1 MYEGDNMTD
10 MDIVTRCIDGE
21 KECFSQIVSR
31 YKNLVYSVALKMT
44 TDNEE
49 AKDIAQD
56 VFVKIYV
63 NLNKYS
69 PEYKFSTWIMKITTN
84 HIIDMRRKKKFD
96 TVCIE
101 DMEYKLSIDTTPEK
115 TYLEKEQKQLIE
127 QLIKNLDEIYKVPI
141 MLYYDKGLSYNE
153 IAEQINE
160 PISKVKNRIFRA
172 RKILKKEMLKFK
184 ECDDLGLQ
192 NS

>member
-1 MYEGDNMTD
+1 MTD
-10 MDIVTRCIDGE
+10 MEIVIKCIDGE
-21 KECFSQIVSR
+21 KEYFSEIVSR
-31 YKNLVYSVALKMT
+31 YKNLVYSVVLKMT
-44 TDNEE
+44 TDKEE

-56 VFVKIYV
+56 VFIKIYT
-63 NLNKYS
+63 NLDKYS

-84 HIIDMRRKKKFD
+84 HIIDIRRKKKFE

-101 DMEYKLSIDTTPEK
+101 DMEYKLSIESTPEK
-115 TYLEKEQKQLIE
+115 TYLDKEQKLLIE
-127 QLIKNLDEIYKVPI
+127 SLIKNLDEIYKVPI
-141 MLYYDKGLSYNE
+141 TLYYEKGLSYNE